1 MALFLYG
8 ASIFTSAFLLFL
20 VQPMIAKLG
29 LPLFGGSPAVWTT
42 CLVFFQTLLLGGY
55 AYAHASGRV
64 LGTRRQMIVHAGVL
78 LAPLLALPPAL
89 SMSAAPEPGAWP
101 VPALVRALALSVGL
115 PFFALSTNGTL
126 AQRWYA
132 LRSGREPYFLYA
144 ASNAGSFLAL
154 IAYPFLLEPRIDLAA
169 QARIFSIGYG
179 VFVVLTMTSMA
190 LAWRAAGRAAGP
202 SVESGPAPEAATK
215 SVATPAAAPS
225 EVGGPLGWT
234 LRAMVPSILLM
245 AISLRITTDV
255 GAVPLFWVVPL
266 ALYLLTFILAFTPR
280 FGRLPRALL
289 AVPTVLLVIVLLG
302 YPTISNEGLWTM
314 SLLLGVLFFGS
325 WLCHADLARSR
336 PAPDRL
342 TAFYLW
348 ISVGGALG
356 SLLTNIVA
364 PLVFSSVAEF
374 PLSLALLAVVTAV
387 PRRLDRTAVART
399 LRAPGFIGAT
409 LAILSLVAL
418 WAFLSRGTQRSSLSG
433 FATHLP
439 TFTLGAALL
448 AGFVRARAIA
458 AELCVAA
465 LAIALLLVPGT
476 RRSGQQVLHTQ
487 RSFFGTL
494 KVTQIGTWRSLVH
507 GTTNHGM
514 ERVSPPDGPPTMY
527 YHPTSPMA
535 WSVTNA
541 PDGPLAVV
549 GLGTGTLA
557 RLIRP
562 TQSLTYYEIDKI
574 VEPIARTWFSFVP
587 KAKGPV
593 RVVLGDA
600 RLSLK
605 DASEPYSMILV
616 DAFTSDA
623 IPVHLLTEE
632 AVRLYLSKL
641 KPDGIVYFHISNRYL
656 DLMPVLRSHAAELG
670 LFGASNHY
678 VPDEEA
684 EDEGASA
691 TDVVALTASR
701 AALDKLLAAKWVE
714 LDKTKRKVRWT
725 DARSSLI
732 PVLKLRRPATD

>member
-1 MALFLYG
+1 MALLLYG

-64 LGTRRQMIVHAGVL
+64 LGARRQMIVHAILL
-78 LAPLLALPPAL
+78 LAPLLVLPPSL
-89 SMSAAPEPGAWP
+89 PVSAAPQPGAWP
-101 VPALVRALALSVGL
+101 VPALVRALTLSVGL
-115 PFFALSTNGTL
+115 PFFVLSTNGTL
-126 AQRWYA
+126 AQRWYG

-154 IAYPFLLEPRIDLAA
+154 IAYPFLLEPSIDLAA
-169 QARIFSIGYG
+169 QAKIFSIGY
-179 VFVVLTMTSMA
+179 VAFVVLALASMA
-190 LAWRAAGRAAGP
+190 LAWRAAARP
-202 SVESGPAPEAATK
+202 ITPTPTPAPATE
-215 SVATPAAAPS
+215 SVATPPVS
-225 EVGGPLGWT
+225 TVGTPLGWT

-266 ALYLLTFILAFTPR
+266 ALYLLTFIIAFTPKLA
-280 FGRLPRALL
+280 RLPRAVIAL
-289 AVPTVLLVIVLLG
+289 PTVALAIVLLG
-302 YPTISNEGLWTM
+302 YPQISNEGLWTM
-314 SLLLGVLFFGS
+314 SLLLAVLFFGS

-336 PAPDRL
+336 PAPERL

-374 PLSLALLAVVTAV
+374 PISLALVIVAAAI
-387 PRRLDRTAVART
+387 PSHLDFASIKKA
-399 LRAPGFIGAT
+399 LRAPAFVGAS
-409 LAILSLVAL
+409 LATISMLIV
-418 WAFLSRGTQRSSLSG
+418 WAMLSRGSSQTTLTKTV
-433 FATHLP
+433 THLP
-439 TFTLGAALL
+439 VFVLGAALL
-448 AGFVRARAIA
+448 AGFVRARTIG
-458 AELCVAA
+458 AELCVGAVLLAA
-465 LAIALLLVPGT
+465 LLVPGT
-476 RRSGQQVLHTQ
+476 RRSGQQVLHTE

-494 KVTQIGTWRSLVH
+494 KVTQIGRWRSLVH

-514 ERVSPPDGPPTMY
+514 ERVDPPESPPTMY

-535 WSVTNA
+535 WAVTHA

-562 TQSLTYYEIDKI
+562 TQSLTYYEIDRI
-574 VEPIARTWFSFVP
+574 VEPIARTWFTYVP

-605 DASEPYSMILV
+605 DATDQYHMILV

-632 AVRLYLSKL
+632 AVRLYLSRL
-641 KPDGIVYFHISNRYL
+641 APDGIVYFHISNRYL
-656 DLMPVLRSHAAELG
+656 DLTPVIRSHVAELG
-670 LFGASNHY
+670 LYGAANHY
-678 VPDEEA
+678 APDDEA

-691 TDVVALTASR
+691 TDVVAVTASR
-701 AALDKLLAAKWVE
+701 AALQKLLDAKWTE

-732 PVLKLRRPATD
+732 PVLKIRRPSSD

>member
-1 MALFLYG
+1 MALLLYG

-55 AYAHASGRV
+55 AYAHASGRL
-64 LGTRRQMIVHAGVL
+64 LGARRQMIVHGLVL
-78 LAPLLALPPAL
+78 LLPLLALPPAL

-126 AQRWYA
+126 AQRWYG

-154 IAYPFLLEPRIDLAA
+154 IAYPFLLEPRIDLTA

-179 VFVVLTMTSMA
+179 AFVVLTMTSMV
-190 LAWRAAGRAAGP
+190 LAWRAAGRAAP
-202 SVESGPAPEAATK
+202 SVEVTPADRSATD
-215 SVATPAAAPS
+215 SVAPATPSA
-225 EVGGPLGWT
+225 VGSPLGWT

-280 FGRLPRALL
+280 LQRLPRLVL
-289 AVPTVLLVIVLLG
+289 AAPTVILAIVLLG

-314 SLLLGVLFFGS
+314 GLLLGVLFFGS
-325 WLCHADLARSR
+325 WLCHGDLARSR
-336 PAPDRL
+336 PAPERL

-356 SLLTNIVA
+356 SMLTNIVA
-364 PLVFSSVAEF
+364 PLVFNSVAEF
-374 PLSLALLAVVTAV
+374 PISLALLTIVAAI
-387 PRRLDRTAVART
+387 PDRLDRAALRRT
-399 LRAPGFIGAT
+399 LRAPAFLGGT
-409 LAILSLVAL
+409 LAVLSLLGL
-418 WAFLSRGTQRSSLSG
+418 WVVLSRGSQRSSLSS
-433 FATHLP
+433 FVHHLP
-439 TFTLGAALL
+439 AFTLGAALV
-448 AGFVRARAIA
+448 AGFVRARRIA

-465 LAIALLLVPGT
+465 LALALLLVPGT
-476 RRSGQQVLHTQ
+476 RRSGQVVLHTE

-494 KVTQIGTWRSLVH
+494 KVTQIGSWRSLVH

-574 VEPIARTWFSFVP
+574 VEPIARTWFTFVP

-632 AVRLYLSKL
+632 AVRLYLTKV

-656 DLMPVLRSHAAELG
+656 DLTPVLRSHVAELG
-670 LFGASNHY
+670 LFGALNHY
-678 VPDEEA
+678 VPSDEA

-691 TDVVALTASR
+691 TDVIAITASR
-701 AALDKLLAAKWVE
+701 ETLDKLIAAKWVE
-714 LDKTKRKVRWT
+714 LDKSKRKVRWT